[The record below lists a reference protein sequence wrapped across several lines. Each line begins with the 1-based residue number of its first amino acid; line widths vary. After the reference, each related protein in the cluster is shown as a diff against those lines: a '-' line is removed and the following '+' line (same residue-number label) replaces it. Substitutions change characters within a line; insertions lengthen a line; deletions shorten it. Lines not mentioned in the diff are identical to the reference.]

1 MAASSRLMR
10 PTAAAATTLLSTSTR
25 RVAPRARTFVCEAA
39 TTASRKAHTSAR
51 LSTRRPV
58 LSSTTAATSRLTP
71 AGGLGQTRSIF
82 IQTENT
88 PNPDALKFLLNH
100 RVLPEG
106 LSAPFLEYLNPRS
119 TIAPPYPSPL
129 AAQLMNIDGVTA
141 VFYGADF
148 ITVTKSADANWA
160 HIRPEIFSLITEA
173 ITSGQDIVTVS
184 KKAAVGDIGA
194 DGKAVTAED
203 VEAAKAQTPEE
214 QDSLA
219 YDENDSEVVGMIKEL
234 LETRIRPAIQEDG
247 GDIEFRGFVDGH
259 VHLKLRGA
267 CRTCDS
273 STVTLKN
280 GIESM
285 LMHYSIVGQIEE
297 VQGVHQVTDPEEEI
311 ALAEF
316 EKFEEKLR
324 AQKGPDAAPSAFGKD
339 AIDSVPG

>member
-1 MAASSRLMR
+1 MPASSRLVR
-10 PTAAAATTLLSTSTR
+10 PTAAAVAATLLSTSTR
-25 RVAPRARTFVCEAA
+25 RVAPRARTFVCEV
-39 TTASRKAHTSAR
+39 ASRKAHTSAR
-51 LSTRRPV
+51 LSSARRPV
-58 LSSTTAATSRLTP
+58 LSSTPASAAATRLTRVG
-71 AGGLGQTRSIF
+71 ATQTRSIF
-82 IQTENT
+82 IQTEPT
-88 PNPDALKFLLNH
+88 PNADALKFLPNH

-106 LSAPFLEYLNPRS
+106 LATPFLEYLNPRS
-119 TIAPPYPSPL
+119 TIAPPHPSPL

-148 ITVTKSADANWA
+148 ITVTKAADANWA

-173 ITSGQDIVTVS
+173 ITAGQEIVTIS

-203 VEAAKAQTPEE
+203 VAARAPEE

-247 GDIEFRGFVDGH
+247 GDIEFRGFIDGH

-280 GIESM
+280 GIEGM
-285 LMHYSIVGQIEE
+285 LMHYVS
-297 VQGVHQVTDPEEEI
+297 
-311 ALAEF
+311 
-316 EKFEEKLR
+316 
-324 AQKGPDAAPSAFGKD
+324 
-339 AIDSVPG
+339 

>member
-1 MAASSRLMR
+1 MTASSRLMR
-10 PTAAAATTLLSTSTR
+10 PAAAASALLSTSTR
-25 RVAPRARTFVCEAA
+25 RVAPRARPFVCEATA
-39 TTASRKAHTSAR
+39 TASRKAHTSSRIA
-51 LSTRRPV
+51 TRRPA
-58 LSSTTAATSRLTP
+58 LATTTHAAAASRLSRVG
-71 AGGLGQTRSIF
+71 AVQTRSIF
-82 IQTENT
+82 IQTEET
-88 PNPDALKFLLNH
+88 PNADAIKFLPNH

-106 LSAPFLEYLNPRS
+106 LSTPFVEYLNPRS

-129 AAQLMNIDGVTA
+129 AAQLMNVDGVTA
-141 VFYGADF
+141 IFYGTDF
-148 ITVTKSADANWA
+148 ITVTKAADANWA

-173 ITSGQDIVTVS
+173 ITSGQEIVNVS
-184 KKAAVGDIGA
+184 KRPAVGEIGA
-194 DGKAVTAED
+194 DGQEVTAENQ
-203 VEAAKAQTPEE
+203 VPEE
-214 QDSLA
+214 LDSLA

-234 LETRIRPAIQEDG
+234 LETRIRPAIQDDG
-247 GDIEFRGFVDGH
+247 GDIEFRGFIDGH

-280 GIESM
+280 GIEGM
-285 LMHYSIVGQIEE
+285 LMHYIEE

-324 AQKGPDAAPSAFGKD
+324 AQKGADAAPSAFGKG

>member
-1 MAASSRLMR
+1 MTASSRLMR

-25 RVAPRARTFVCEAA
+25 RVAPRARTFVCEATA
-39 TTASRKAHTSAR
+39 TATASRKAHTSAR
-51 LSTRRPV
+51 ISTRRPV
-58 LSSTTAATSRLTP
+58 LSSTTAAPRLTP
-71 AGGLGQTRSIF
+71 VQARSIF

-100 RVLPEG
+100 PVLPKG
-106 LSAPFLEYLNPRS
+106 LSTPFLEYLNPRS
-119 TIAPPYPSPL
+119 TIAPPHPSPL
-129 AAQLMNIDGVTA
+129 AAQLMNIDGVVA

-148 ITVTKSADANWA
+148 ITVTKAADANWA

-194 DGKAVTAED
+194 DGKEVTAAD
-203 VEAAKAQTPEE
+203 VEAAGGAPEE

-285 LMHYSIVGQIEE
+285 LMHYIEE

-324 AQKGPDAAPSAFGKD
+324 AQKGPDAAPSAFGKGT
-339 AIDSVPG
+339 IDSVPG